1 MATEETKRYMELQ
14 MEELKEACV
23 VTEEEN
29 PTPKKKNNNNNSK
42 NAEIAKLYE
51 DAAEY
56 EEDLKGFEAELEII
70 TTNSFA
76 DIPKLLVEKFSND
89 ERDYVQEIKNLLE
102 FTWKSYIEEQ
112 KPDAK
117 EQLEIIQSTKLSDLI
132 NVLTQ
137 TYPEYEGDFE
147 TEIKELLITRWET
160 LIAIK
165 KEHIKEE
172 IAEIKIMGLKPNYV
186 QRIYKQYH
194 DIE

>member
-117 EQLEIIQSTKLSDLI
+117 EQLEIIQSTELRDLI
-132 NVLTQ
+132 NTLTQ

>member
-14 MEELKEACV
+14 MQELKEACAA
-23 VTEEEN
+23 TEEEN
-29 PTPKKKNNNNNSK
+29 PTPKKKNNNNNK

-56 EEDLKGFEAELEII
+56 EEDLKGFEAELEIVK
-70 TTNSFA
+70 TNSFA
-76 DIPKLLVEKFSND
+76 DIPKLLVENFSSD

-102 FTWKSYIEEQ
+102 LTWKNYVQEQ
-112 KPDAK
+112 KPDAQ
-117 EQLEIIQSTKLSDLI
+117 EQLKIIQLTELSDLI
-132 NVLTQ
+132 NTLAQ
-137 TYPEYEGDFE
+137 AYPDDEGDFE
-147 TEIKELLITRWET
+147 TKIKDILITRWET

-186 QRIYKQYH
+186 QRIYKQFH
-194 DIE
+194 GIE

>member
-14 MEELKEACV
+14 MEELKKVCA

-70 TTNSFA
+70 TTNSFT
-76 DIPKLLVEKFSND
+76 DIPKLLIENFSND
-89 ERDYVQEIKNLLE
+89 ERDYAQEIKNLLE
-102 FTWKSYIEEQ
+102 FTWKNYIQEQ
-112 KPDAK
+112 KTDAK
-117 EQLEIIQSTKLSDLI
+117 EQLQIIQSTKLSDLI
-132 NVLTQ
+132 NILAQ

-147 TEIKELLITRWET
+147 TEIKELLITRWKT

-194 DIE
+194 GIE